1 MKTKKTFWVALM
13 VMCTMTL
20 NVSGQNANE
29 TLRQKYERLAKD
41 ADANPTDWKKQYEVA
56 HMLLDKESEL
66 YDQLGA
72 SKYYERIY
80 HTVADVNPAVP
91 DSVFQEAGITLMFI
105 AMNHKDLQHAL
116 FYGEELKRFFQ
127 LKNDKE
133 STMPLMANTM
143 GVMFQMAME
152 RPMAAGDLLG
162 EVRKE
167 LAQKK
172 YQGVENTD
180 VMQAMIYEQVMN
192 DYREFAKDKLLEV
205 IVDGKPYVL
214 IAEGLWNVEQPFM
227 GWMAD
232 VPDGKVVFYGE
243 DGRVHDDIHGQ
254 VVFNFNWSEAQKA
267 VVKSEDTNTRLITVT
282 PEQRQKYVEA
292 YKKYISSKK

>member
-1 MKTKKTFWVALM
+1 
-13 VMCTMTL
+13 
-20 NVSGQNANE
+20 
-29 TLRQKYERLAKD
+29 
-41 ADANPTDWKKQYEVA
+41 
-56 HMLLDKESEL
+56 
-66 YDQLGA
+66 
-72 SKYYERIY
+72 
-80 HTVADVNPAVP
+80 
-91 DSVFQEAGITLMFI
+91 
-105 AMNHKDLQHAL
+105 
-116 FYGEELKRFFQ
+116 
-127 LKNDKE
+127 
-133 STMPLMANTM
+133 MPLMANTM

-180 VMQAMIYEQVMN
+180 VMQAMIYEQVLN

-205 IVDGKPYVL
+205 TIDGKPYVL

-243 DGRVHDDIHGQ
+243 DGRVHDCRCAMDDGR
-254 VVFNFNWSEAQKA
+254 A
-267 VVKSEDTNTRLITVT
+267 R
-282 PEQRQKYVEA
+282 
-292 YKKYISSKK
+292 

>member
-20 NVSGQNANE
+20 NMSGQNANE

-56 HMLLDKESEL
+56 HILLDKESEL

-105 AMNHKDLQHAL
+105 AMNH
-116 FYGEELKRFFQ
+116 
-127 LKNDKE
+127 DKE

-180 VMQAMIYEQVMN
+180 VMQAMIYEQVLN

-205 IVDGKPYVL
+205 IVDGKSYVL